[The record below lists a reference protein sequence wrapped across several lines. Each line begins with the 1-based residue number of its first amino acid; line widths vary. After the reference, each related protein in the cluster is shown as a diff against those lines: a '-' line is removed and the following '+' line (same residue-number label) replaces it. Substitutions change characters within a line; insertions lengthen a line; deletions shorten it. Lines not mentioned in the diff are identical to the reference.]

1 MFGEKMTRKSSKG
14 RVLMLLENN
23 SYPLDGRVRREAKS
37 LDAWG
42 YQVTVISPKQKNQVY
57 QETIDNI
64 AVYRYPSPPEADS
77 LLGYLWEYGY
87 SILAT
92 FIISWLV
99 LFREGFDVI
108 HAHNPPDT
116 FVLVAAFYKLLGKRF
131 VFDHHDLAPELYYYA
146 RFGEDAN
153 KFVYKALL
161 RLEQLTLKIADRVI
175 ATNESYKAIEMNRGG
190 VAEEKITI
198 VRNGPDLERMR
209 LVDPDPELRSKADFL
224 IGYVGEIGVQD
235 GLDYLL
241 RALWHLIHDLGK
253 TNIYCVVM
261 GDGNA
266 LPSHR
271 QTATELDLNKYVG
284 FTGWLAGDDLVRSL
298 STVDIGVSADPSNPY
313 NDRCT
318 MIKLTE
324 YMAMGKPIVAFDLP
338 ENRFTARQAALYA
351 KPNDEFDFAQKIAL
365 LMEDPSR
372 CVEMGQFGRRRILS
386 ELSWSRQEK
395 HLISVYDSLMLT
407 ESPPVT
413 HDQPLYDKD

>member
-1 MFGEKMTRKSSKG
+1 MTKTPSNG

-37 LDAWG
+37 LDTSG
-42 YQVTVISPKQKNQVY
+42 YQVTVISPKLDSQAWR
-57 QETIDNI
+57 ETIDNI

-77 LLGYLWEYGY
+77 LLGYFWEYGY
-87 SILAT
+87 SMVAT

-116 FVLVAAFYKLLGKRF
+116 FVLIAAFYKLFGKRF

-153 KFVYKALL
+153 QFVYKALIWF
-161 RLEQLTLKIADRVI
+161 EQLTLKLADHVI
-175 ATNESYKAIEMNRGG
+175 ATNESYKAMEMIRGG
-190 VAEEKITI
+190 VPEEKITV
-198 VRNGPDLERMR
+198 VRNGPDLERIR
-209 LVDPDPELRSKADFL
+209 LVDPDPYLRSRAEFL

-235 GLDYLL
+235 GIDYLL
-241 RALWHLIHDLGK
+241 RALWHLIYDFGK
-253 TNIYCVVM
+253 TDIYCVVM

-266 LPSHR
+266 LPDLK
-271 QTATELDLNKYVG
+271 QTATELNLNRYVG
-284 FTGWLAGDDLVRSL
+284 FTGWLGSDDLVRSL

-324 YMAMGKPIVAFDLP
+324 YMALGKPIVAFDLP
-338 ENRFTARQAALYA
+338 EHRYTARQAALYA
-351 KPNDEFDFAQKIAL
+351 KPNEEVDFAQKIAL
-365 LMEDPSR
+365 LMDDPSR
-372 CVEMGQFGRRRILS
+372 RVEMGQIGKKRIAS

-395 HLISVYDSLMLT
+395 HLVSVYDSLRLT
-407 ESPPVT
+407 KSQSVAHE
-413 HDQPLYDKD
+413 QPL